1 MSHGLLNQSTEA
13 RAEVGWV
20 DTCRTKWAPALR
32 PELRPPLSATA
43 ASPTDGVVT
52 PVGAEVGTRRPT
64 VTQATCSLHQGGK
77 GQHACHSFPT
87 RQARRE
93 AC

>member
-1 MSHGLLNQSTEA
+1 MTRVGQSEPP
-13 RAEVGWV
+13 V
-20 DTCRTKWAPALR
+20 LR
-32 PELRPPLSATA
+32 PELRPPLSAIA
-43 ASPTDGVVT
+43 ASPTDGVLT

-64 VTQATCSLHQGGK
+64 VTQATRSLRQGGK

-87 RQARRE
+87 RQACRE